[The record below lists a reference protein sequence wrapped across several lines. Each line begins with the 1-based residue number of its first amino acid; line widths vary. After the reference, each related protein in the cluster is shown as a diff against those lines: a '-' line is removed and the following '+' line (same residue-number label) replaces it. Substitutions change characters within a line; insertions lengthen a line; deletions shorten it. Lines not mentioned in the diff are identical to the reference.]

1 MFITQ
6 QCQHNIPFINTELIG
21 GAVIVHHID
30 IRFIVSGGVGA
41 GRWYITGGS
50 ILGSRP
56 YFHIQ
61 IGGFSPNLVTIK
73 SQHVYMYYTHSFA
86 SPSIYGC
93 PWFQKQL
100 QTSTCIIHYSLQT
113 CIFLQRILNIKEK
126 YKKTL
131 LQFQQQTSWEDFFP
145 CYKEF
150 AYIKSNFFVLIKLYS
165 T

>member
-30 IRFIVSGGVGA
+30 IRFIVSRGVGA

-73 SQHVYMYYTHSFA
+73 SHHVYMYYTHSFA

-100 QTSTCIIHYSLQT
+100 QTSTYIFHLQFT
-113 CIFLQRILNIKEK
+113 NLHISAQNFKNKENTKMAITVSTTNIKRRI
-126 YKKTL
+126 
-131 LQFQQQTSWEDFFP
+131 FF
-145 CYKEF
+145 C
-150 AYIKSNFFVLIKLYS
+150 I
-165 T
+165 

>member
-30 IRFIVSGGVGA
+30 IRFIVSRGVGA

-73 SQHVYMYYTHSFA
+73 SHHVYMYYTHSFA
-86 SPSIYGC
+86 SPSMYGC

-113 CIFLQRILNIKEK
+113 CIFLHRILNIKEK
-126 YKKTL
+126 YKNRHYSFNNKH
-131 LQFQQQTSWEDFFP
+131 QQKNFFS
-145 CYKEF
+145 CYIEF
-150 AYIKSNFFVLIKLYS
+150 AYIKSNFSVLI
-165 T
+165 

>member
-1 MFITQ
+1 MFSTQ
-6 QCQHNIPFINTELIG
+6 QWQHNIPFIHTELVG
-21 GAVIVHHID
+21 WPVIVHHID

-73 SQHVYMYYTHSFA
+73 SHHVYMYYTHSFA

-93 PWFQKQL
+93 PWSQKAV
-100 QTSTCIIHYSLQT
+100 TDIHIYYSIQVYNLYISLQNFKIKEEYKNHYYSFNNKHQEKKN
-113 CIFLQRILNIKEK
+113 IFLLYRI
-126 YKKTL
+126 
-131 LQFQQQTSWEDFFP
+131 
-145 CYKEF
+145 
-150 AYIKSNFFVLIKLYS
+150 YI
-165 T
+165 

>member
-1 MFITQ
+1 MHKFITQ

-30 IRFIVSGGVGA
+30 IRFIVSRGVGA

-73 SQHVYMYYTHSFA
+73 SHHVYMYMYYTHSFA

-100 QTSTCIIHYSLQT
+100 QTSTYIFHLQFT
-113 CIFLQRILNIKEK
+113 NLHISAQNFKNKENTKIAITVSTTNIKRRI
-126 YKKTL
+126 
-131 LQFQQQTSWEDFFP
+131 FF
-145 CYKEF
+145 C
-150 AYIKSNFFVLIKLYS
+150 I
-165 T
+165 

>member
-1 MFITQ
+1 MLSTQ
-6 QCQHNIPFINTELIG
+6 QWQHNIPFIHTELIG
-21 GAVIVHHID
+21 WPVIVHHID

-61 IGGFSPNLVTIK
+61 IGGFSSNLVTIK
-73 SQHVYMYYTHSFA
+73 SHDVYMYYTHSFA

-100 QTSTCIIHYSLQT
+100 QTSTYIIHYRFTNLQ
-113 CIFLQRILNIKEK
+113 ISAQNFKIKEE
-126 YKKTL
+126 YKNHHYSFNNKHQKKKIVFL
-131 LQFQQQTSWEDFFP
+131 L
-145 CYKEF
+145 YRNYM
-150 AYIKSNFFVLIKLYS
+150 YII
-165 T
+165 

>member
-30 IRFIVSGGVGA
+30 IRFIVSRGVGA

-73 SQHVYMYYTHSFA
+73 SHHVYMYYTHSFA

-113 CIFLQRILNIKEK
+113 CIFLHRILNIKEK
-126 YKKTL
+126 YKNRHYSFNNKH
-131 LQFQQQTSWEDFFP
+131 LQ
-145 CYKEF
+145 K
-150 AYIKSNFFVLIKLYS
+150 NFFFLLYRICVY
-165 T
+165 

>member
-30 IRFIVSGGVGA
+30 IRFIVSRGVGA

-73 SQHVYMYYTHSFA
+73 SHHVYMYYTHSFA

-100 QTSTCIIHYSLQT
+100 QTSTYIIPLQFT
-113 CIFLQRILNIKEK
+113 NLHISAQNFK
-126 YKKTL
+126 YKRKIQKNAITVS
-131 LQFQQQTSWEDFFP
+131 TTNIMRRIFFP
-145 CYKEF
+145 
-150 AYIKSNFFVLIKLYS
+150 AI
-165 T
+165 